1 MPDFFNSLEILS
13 SEIIGISFRIL
24 LIIIINFLLYK
35 ILIAVIKRL
44 FKKSKN
50 IRSDTL
56 ITLIANTIRYIFYFF
71 VIAQVLDVF
80 GVSVMSILA
89 VAGVSSIAIGF
100 GAQNLVKD
108 IISGVFILFEDQFN
122 IGDIISIGDKTGTVE
137 AIGIRVT
144 RLRGFDGFVHII
156 PNGEIKIVTN
166 MTKEY
171 ARAIVDIQ
179 ISYSDDTNKAIEIIK
194 DEAETVTG
202 ILPFI
207 LETPAVLG
215 ISTID
220 DGLITIRINAKC
232 EMGKN
237 FEAERELRRII
248 KNRLEKEGFNPPYKR
263 VLVEQVQRD

>member
-1 MPDFFNSLEILS
+1 MPEFLNSLEILS
-13 SEIIGISFRIL
+13 GEIASIFFRIL
-24 LIIIINFLLYK
+24 LIFVINFLLYK
-35 ILIAVIKRL
+35 LLIAIIKRL
-44 FKKSKN
+44 FRKSKS

-56 ITLIANTIRYIFYFF
+56 ITLIVNTIKYIFYFF

-80 GVSVMSILA
+80 GISVMSVLA

-108 IISGVFILFEDQFN
+108 VISGIFILFEDQFN
-122 IGDIISIGDKTGTVE
+122 IGDIISVGDKTGTVE
-137 AIGIRVT
+137 TIGIRVT

-171 ARAIVDIQ
+171 ARAIVDVQ
-179 ISYSDDTNKAIEIIK
+179 ISYSDDINNAIEIIK
-194 DEAETVTG
+194 NEIEAASNL
-202 ILPFI
+202 LPFI
-207 LETPAVLG
+207 LETPMVLG
-215 ISTID
+215 VSEIS

-232 EMGKN
+232 EMGRN

-248 KNRLEKEGFNPPYKR
+248 KNRLEREGLNPPYKR
-263 VLVEQVQRD
+263 IVVEQV